1 MYVCQK
7 AFKNLSC
14 YRSLVFHNKEIYN
27 RFDVE
32 LIKVHVKKSMVGFD
46 IDYIL
51 DTIQNKLIDC
61 LSYWKLSSKYLNYI
75 WSNLMTFNMI
85 KNHDRQLHRFIFAIT
100 PGNRTYWHVIM
111 ITSSPFT
118 PLLALVLLLKWLQGQ
133 TFPI

>member
-1 MYVCQK
+1 MYVCQR

-51 DTIQNKLIDC
+51 DNIQNKFALRSTICHIEKYHQNIQTTFDLI
-61 LSYWKLSSKYLNYI
+61 L
-75 WSNLMTFNMI
+75 
-85 KNHDRQLHRFIFAIT
+85 
-100 PGNRTYWHVIM
+100 
-111 ITSSPFT
+111 
-118 PLLALVLLLKWLQGQ
+118 
-133 TFPI
+133 